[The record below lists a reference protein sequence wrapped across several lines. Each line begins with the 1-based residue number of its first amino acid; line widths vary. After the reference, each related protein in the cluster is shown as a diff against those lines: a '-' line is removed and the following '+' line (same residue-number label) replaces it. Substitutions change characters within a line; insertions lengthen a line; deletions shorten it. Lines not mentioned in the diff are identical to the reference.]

1 VGGQHVILSVK
12 SVVGA
17 TAEEG
22 EIHASRLCRER
33 RRAVG
38 DLDLQAQG
46 MPQGERI
53 LSNLKGIIFLT
64 KMFSDSIERFIL
76 VRSSMPLR
84 LLRILSPCGVP

>member
-1 VGGQHVILSVK
+1 MWGGHVILSVK

-17 TAEEG
+17 RAEEG
-22 EIHASRLCRER
+22 EIHASRLESREG

-64 KMFSDSIERFIL
+64 KMFSDSIERW
-76 VRSSMPLR
+76 SSMPLR